1 MKQKKIS
8 LTALIVAT
16 SALIGSTP
24 ISAQETSETQ
34 SLQDMEFLVGEW
46 TLETSYANGNKAN
59 GTRSCSYT
67 LRDTYIKCSTQS
79 IFAGEAANGQARD
92 LDTYFNY
99 NARSKHF
106 EETTI
111 FQLPV
116 GKKVGDA
123 YLDKS
128 NGTMMIRGYIYGG
141 DGTSGPRVSEEWTIS
156 ENKVTMTMRLNRGS
170 QAAHEWPVFITE
182 TMTKKK

>member
-1 MKQKKIS
+1 MKQKRIN
-8 LTALIVAT
+8 LTALIAT
-16 SALIGSTP
+16 ASVFIGSTYA
-24 ISAQETSETQ
+24 SAQEAHENQ
-34 SLQDMEFLVGEW
+34 SLQDMNFLVGEW
-46 TLETSYANGNKAN
+46 ILETSYANGNKAN
-59 GTRSCSYT
+59 GTRSCAYT
-67 LRDTYIKCSTQS
+67 LRDTYIKCSTKS

-92 LDTYFNY
+92 LETYFNY
-99 NARSKHF
+99 NARTKQF
-106 EETTI
+106 EETTV

-116 GKKVGDA
+116 GRKVGDA

-141 DGTSGPRVSEEWTIS
+141 DGSSGPRVSEEWAIS
-156 ENKVTMTMRLNRGS
+156 EDEITMTMRLNRGT